1 MWKKNVILS
10 FMYGDRIPGKKFLIV
25 DLKFSFFSSVIV
37 MDIVITS
44 PRKPS

>member
-10 FMYGDRIPGKKFLIV
+10 FMYGDRIPGKKILIV
-25 DLKFSFFSSVIV
+25 DLKFSSVIV